1 MIRVNDQI
9 CIFPEQQRMV
19 VKLPDEQVY
28 AATRLP
34 GAYIQGS
41 LALIPWN
48 EESCRLLENLGLPA
62 VEAAPFHFNGT
73 HLVEGKYTP
82 MRHQMMTA
90 AFMTLFP
97 RCYVLSDPRTGKTG
111 SLILGADYLQRTGMM
126 GGAWLIVTTVTTI
139 HSVWKDSI
147 EKTLGDVRIGVAHGP
162 KRNTIFDTPH
172 DFIITNYD
180 SCRLSKDVI
189 LDAIASGYV
198 QGLIIDEL
206 THVGNASSQRH
217 KALAA
222 MANHPKMK
230 YVVGATGTPGSDP
243 QAVYGMCRVVNPSQ
257 LPCKTQAAWLDLTTF
272 RWGSEPFQR
281 SLASG
286 APQVFHRAMQP
297 AIRFNK
303 ADILDLPPVTIQ
315 DRRAEIT
322 AEQRKHLLEL
332 RRDAVTIMQSGEAVT
347 AANGGVL
354 LGKML
359 QIAQGFAISE
369 DGKPVPLDHAP
380 RTAAIIDAISESKA
394 KTVVFGTYKFG
405 NKKLA
410 EELKAAGITVEVVD
424 GSITGQTRGD
434 ILRRFQEEEDPQV
447 LICHP
452 TTTAYGVEL
461 SAADT
466 MIFNGAPMLGDF
478 VFGQA
483 LERLSSA
490 KQRAKSIS
498 VIRLSATPEESKLFA
513 SLDKG
518 QQQGSFIQSL
528 FEQYAKG
535 DVDAY

>member
-1 MIRVNDQI
+1 MIQVNERV
-9 CIFPEQQRMV
+9 CVFPEQKKMA
-19 VKLPDEQVY
+19 VKLPDEAVY
-28 AATRLP
+28 AASRIPDVIT
-34 GAYIQGS
+34 QGP
-41 LALIPWN
+41 LALVPWS
-48 EESCRLLENLGLPA
+48 EDHCAILENIGVPMLA
-62 VEAAPFHFNGT
+62 AAPIRFGEMP
-73 HLVEGKYTP
+73 LVEGKYTP
-82 MRHQMMTA
+82 MRHQVDTA

-97 RCYVLSDPRTGKTG
+97 KCYVLSDPRTGKTG
-111 SLILGADYLQRTGMM
+111 SLILGADYLQRTGKMR
-126 GGAWLIVTTVTTI
+126 GAWLIVTTVTTI

-147 EKTLGDVRIGVAHGP
+147 EKTLAGVRIGVAHGP
-162 KRNTIFDTPH
+162 KRNAVFNEPYE
-172 DFIITNYD
+172 FIITNYD

-189 LDAIASGYV
+189 LNAITGGYI

-222 MANHPKMK
+222 MAGHPGMK

-243 QAVYGMCRVVNPSQ
+243 QAIYGMCRVVNPTQ

-286 APQVFHRAMQP
+286 APQVFHKAMQP

-303 ADILDLPPVTIQ
+303 ADILDLPPVTVQ
-315 DRRAEIT
+315 DRKADVT
-322 AEQRKHLLEL
+322 AEQKRHLVEL
-332 RRDAVTIMQSGEAVT
+332 RRDAVTIMESGEAIT

-380 RTAAIIDAISESKA
+380 RTAAIIDAINESSA
-394 KTVVFGTYKFG
+394 KTVIFGTYKFG
-405 NKKLA
+405 NRKLA
-410 EELKAAGITVEVVD
+410 EELRLAGMTVEVVD
-424 GSITGQTRGD
+424 GSITGQVRGD
-434 ILRRFQEEEDPQV
+434 ILRRFQEEENPRV

-478 VFGQA
+478 VFSQA

-490 KQRAKSIS
+490 KQCAKSIS

-518 QQQGSFIQSL
+518 QQQGSFIQGL

-535 DVDAY
+535 AVDAD